1 MKKIIENDGI
11 ELFTR
16 FADKYCNKIEDSHTA
31 EDFFKEFL
39 TASRG
44 CVNID
49 CLDADNDDRIESVY
63 FDLRRMRIM
72 VSMTLNQSTC
82 IAFVR

>member
-1 MKKIIENDGI
+1 MKKITGNDEV

-31 EDFFKEFL
+31 EDFFKDFL
-39 TASRG
+39 TETGG

-49 CLDADNDDRIESVY
+49 CLDTDNDDRIECLTIWILLGPLSE
-63 FDLRRMRIM
+63 
-72 VSMTLNQSTC
+72 
-82 IAFVR
+82 